1 MDQQSPSEGGRQ
13 SDGLVPGPARWPKS
27 AHVAGAAFQRTAGEL
42 PWRGRLTCWLQP
54 FQPPTAARK
63 RQNAF
68 PHASKRRHCI
78 ELSATKECQA
88 GQHPTRWH
96 HRRES
101 EAHFRINLDNNFTLP
116 SEYALCCCRFANLWL
131 KSLPFEMR
139 QVIIGLWIDEYLA
152 VKRKSFD
159 DWIFIKMI
167 ASNGWECG
175 CSVNYGFFLNS

>member
-1 MDQQSPSEGGRQ
+1 MNVMRFKRRHLRNGLTITFGRQ
-13 SDGLVPGPARWPKS
+13 AARWRTCSRTCAMAKVCSRCWSCFPTNDWWVT
-27 AHVAGAAFQRTAGEL
+27 VARPTYV
-42 PWRGRLTCWLQP
+42 LTLP

-101 EAHFRINLDNNFTLP
+101 KTHFRINLDNNFTLP

-131 KSLPFEMR
+131 KSLLFEMR
-139 QVIIGLWIDEYLA
+139 
-152 VKRKSFD
+152 
-159 DWIFIKMI
+159 
-167 ASNGWECG
+167 
-175 CSVNYGFFLNS
+175 